1 MIDNDRNGRYSRL
14 SVCLSVGR
22 GVVDCGMQKTA
33 EQIGANG
40 KEPRSAALIIVVVL
54 TALKQAHERRAPALS

>member
-1 MIDNDRNGRYSRL
+1 MIDNDRNRRYSCL

-40 KEPRSAALIIVVVL
+40 KEPRSAALIIVVL
-54 TALKQAHERRAPALS
+54 TALKQADESRAPALS

>member
-14 SVCLSVGR
+14 SVFLFVGR

-40 KEPRSAALIIVVVL
+40 KEPRAAALIIVVL

>member
-1 MIDNDRNGRYSRL
+1 MIDNDRNGRYSCL

-33 EQIGANG
+33 EQIGGNG
-40 KEPRSAALIIVVVL
+40 KEPRSAALIIVVL
-54 TALKQAHERRAPALS
+54 TALKQADERRAPALS

>member
-1 MIDNDRNGRYSRL
+1 MIDNDRNRRYSCL

-33 EQIGANG
+33 EQIGGNG
-40 KEPRSAALIIVVVL
+40 KEPRSAALIIVVL
-54 TALKQAHERRAPALS
+54 TALKQADERRAPALS

>member
-1 MIDNDRNGRYSRL
+1 MIDNDRNRRYSCL

-33 EQIGANG
+33 EQIGGNG
-40 KEPRSAALIIVVVL
+40 KEPRSAALIIVVL

>member
-1 MIDNDRNGRYSRL
+1 MIDNDRNRRYSCL

-33 EQIGANG
+33 EQIGGIG
-40 KEPRSAALIIVVVL
+40 KEPRAAALIIVVL

>member
-1 MIDNDRNGRYSRL
+1 MIDNDRNGRYSCL

-40 KEPRSAALIIVVVL
+40 KEPRSAALIIVVL
-54 TALKQAHERRAPALS
+54 TALKQADERRAPALS